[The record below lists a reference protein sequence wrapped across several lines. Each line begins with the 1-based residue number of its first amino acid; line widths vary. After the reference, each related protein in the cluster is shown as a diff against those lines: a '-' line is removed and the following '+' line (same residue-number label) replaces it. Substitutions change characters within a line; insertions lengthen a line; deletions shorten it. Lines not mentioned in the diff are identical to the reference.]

1 MNITEYAN
9 TRGVQAQTISRYISR
24 HPEISKLLIPSQG
37 GREKELTPEAI
48 RLLDLKYPPKQV
60 AQVVPLEKYQ
70 EALETINKQAF
81 QIINLQQQLEAER
94 ERTWWDK
101 LWRR

>member
-9 TRGVQAQTISRYISR
+9 TRGVQAQTISRYITR
-24 HPEISKLLIPSQG
+24 HPEISKLLITQG

>member
-9 TRGVQAQTISRYISR
+9 TRGVQAQTISRYITR
-24 HPEISKLLIPSQG
+24 HPEISKLLITQG

-70 EALETINKQAF
+70 EALETINRQAF
-81 QIINLQQQLEAER
+81 QIITLQQQLEAER
-94 ERTWWDK
+94 QRTWWDK

>member
-9 TRGVQAQTISRYISR
+9 DRGVQPQTVAKYIR
-24 HPEISKLLIPSQG
+24 QHPDINKHVRTNINGTRTLSD
-37 GREKELTPEAI
+37 EAI
-48 RLLDLKYPPKQV
+48 RLLDLKYPPEHKPQY
-60 AQVVPLEKYQ
+60 VPLQQYK
-70 EALETINKQAF
+70 EALETINRQAF

>member
-9 TRGVQAQTISRYISR
+9 TRGVQAQTISRYITR
-24 HPEISKLLIPSQG
+24 HPEISSLLITQG